1 MRIREELL
9 GNLRTAL
16 ATFATLFLAS
26 ACANSNGPAPSRIE
40 HAPDGGFTI
49 TQDVRIG
56 VGVRSDFESALRL
69 LEQAEYER
77 GIEKLIEVTKSAP
90 QLASAH
96 INLGIAYRLI
106 EDWERAEASLSRA
119 LELSP
124 RHPVAHNEL
133 GIVLRRLGRFEEA
146 RASYEQA
153 LAVAPDFHF
162 ARRNL
167 AILCDLFLSDSACAL
182 EHYER
187 YAQALPDDETVAMW
201 IADLRNRATKDPS
214 AMKGPSEGGSR

>member
-1 MRIREELL
+1 MRNREERSEYTRVALV
-9 GNLRTAL
+9 TL
-16 ATFATLFLAS
+16 ATLSLAS
-26 ACANSNGPAPSRIE
+26 ACMNSKGPAPSRIE

-49 TQDVRIG
+49 TQEVWVG
-56 VGVRSDFESALRL
+56 VGVRSDFEAALQL
-69 LEQAEYER
+69 IEQEEYEH
-77 GIEKLIEVTKSAP
+77 GIERLFEVTEAVP

-96 INLGIAYRLI
+96 INLGIAYRRL
-106 EDWERAEASLSRA
+106 EDWESAEASIERA

-133 GIVLRRLGRFEEA
+133 GMVLRRQGRFEEA

-167 AILCDLFLSDSACAL
+167 AILCDLFLADLSCAL
-182 EHYER
+182 LNYER
-187 YAQALPDDETVAMW
+187 YAQAVTDDEQVGIW
-201 IADLRNRATKDPS
+201 IADLRNRAGKST
-214 AMKGPSEGGSR
+214 EGRR

>member
-1 MRIREELL
+1 MRIHEERFECIHVVL
-9 GNLRTAL
+9 AML
-16 ATFATLFLAS
+16 ATLSLVS
-26 ACANSNGPAPSRIE
+26 ACASSTRPAPSRIE

-49 TQDVRIG
+49 TQEVRVG
-56 VGVRSDFESALRL
+56 VGVRSNFEAALRFF
-69 LEQAEYER
+69 EQEDYER
-77 GIEKLIEVTKSAP
+77 GIEKMLEVTEAAP

-106 EDWERAEASLSRA
+106 EDWGKAKASIERA

-124 RHPVAHNEL
+124 NHPVAHNEL
-133 GIVLRRLGRFEEA
+133 GMILRRQGRFAEA

-153 LAVAPDFHF
+153 LAVASNFHF

-167 AILCDLFLSDSACAL
+167 AILCDLFLADPPCAL

-187 YAQALPDDETVAMW
+187 YAQAFPEDETVAMW
-201 IADLRNRATKDPS
+201 IADLQRRSGNAP
-214 AMKGPSEGGSR
+214 AEGS